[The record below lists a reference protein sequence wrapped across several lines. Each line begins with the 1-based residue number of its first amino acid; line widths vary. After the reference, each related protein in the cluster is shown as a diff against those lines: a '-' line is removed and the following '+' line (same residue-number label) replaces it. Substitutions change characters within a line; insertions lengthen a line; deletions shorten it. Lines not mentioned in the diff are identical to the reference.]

1 MTKKTSNDEKFIMNF
16 FQKGNNNKQ
25 IVNVQNFTQN
35 FSESDYMPEEDSRF
49 YDNEMPEELA
59 EIEKELD
66 KSKKRLISEKIGKK
80 LKAKGYSAKQVGAFT
95 FYIKTRAEYIKVLR
109 QTLEFTQYLAESAAK
124 DHKDYDQEFLQFASM
139 TVLYLSDYLATIE
152 AEEQEQ
158 KSEEPN
164 NGDNDNAE
172 S

>member
-1 MTKKTSNDEKFIMNF
+1 MTKKSNDEKFIMNF

-25 IVNVQNFTQN
+25 IVNVQNLTQN
-35 FSESDYMPEEDSRF
+35 FTESEYIPEDED
-49 YDNEMPEELA
+49 PEELT

-95 FYIKTRAEYIKVLR
+95 FYIKTRAEYIEVLR

-158 KSEEPN
+158 ESEEPN